1 MENLHKH
8 EKEQIFLF
16 LMAFCRRVSTQQPWH
31 YDAVKAIREQAE
43 REYRAGILFSE
54 AKGEKMWEKHLA
66 PFKEIAKSFKVTVKG
81 TLEERTKRQLETYL
95 STDKERKTTNAALLQ
110 K

>member
-1 MENLHKH
+1 MENLQKH
-8 EKEQIFLF
+8 EKEQFFSL
-16 LMAFCRRVSTQQPWH
+16 LMAFCHRVSAQQPWY

-43 REYRAGILFSE
+43 REYKAGILFSE
-54 AKGEKMWEKHLA
+54 SKGENMWKKYLA
-66 PFKEIAKSFKVTVKG
+66 PFKEIAKSLKVTVKG
-81 TLEERTKRQLETYL
+81 TPEERTKRQLETYL